1 MAQPSLQV
9 NQSLVRKAD
18 DIFEKEQGQV
28 VEAVIA
34 ESKPAEEPMFIN
46 SYGYVSSSGS
56 CRKEIDLS
64 SDS

>member
-1 MAQPSLQV
+1 M

-46 SYGYVSSSGS
+46 SYGYVSSS
-56 CRKEIDLS
+56 S
-64 SDS
+64 SRI